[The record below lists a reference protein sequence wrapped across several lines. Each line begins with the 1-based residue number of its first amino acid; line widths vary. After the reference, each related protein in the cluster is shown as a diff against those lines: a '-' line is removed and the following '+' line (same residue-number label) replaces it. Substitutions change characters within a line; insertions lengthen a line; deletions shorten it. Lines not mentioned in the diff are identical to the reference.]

1 MTEPKRLPFT
11 TVTDSEKEKKS
22 KKDPPTVRFSLSLNT
37 PNEQQCSE
45 FSYADLLK
53 KSLGEKKPAENGDD
67 PFGEDED
74 AEAMAAIAKKFEEKY
89 NPKNTK
95 WKKKHG
101 RIQDYVDL
109 GDGYDENDEFIDN
122 SEAYDEVV
130 PACLTTKLGGFY
142 INCGKLDF
150 KELSDDSDDDFK
162 LGTLKK
168 KKKKRR
174 IESDSESD
182 GEKKETKIKKR
193 KIKDGIEGGGK
204 KKKKLL
210 NGEGKEFKKPKK
222 PNPDKSKK
230 KMSPTVAELLKQQT
244 ESTAG
249 GESNM
254 NGRLTPNVNSQ
265 SSQEGS
271 SQDEGIDSV
280 IDSVIAMSKGDKLDA
295 VFDSV
300 IGMTDS
306 NSKDGN
312 EEKKPESAPKLPDG
326 LKPEFLQIIDK
337 LKETA
342 KSSNVSK
349 GKFFNGEVSEML
361 LDIELTTRQLP
372 CSQRSVI
379 FGHLAWFLPCTKDT
393 LLKRAKKLR
402 LDRQEDQLKGPLQKL
417 KDAIASVMPA
427 QQEKHDAEFQIW
439 KQKQAET
446 DANKPEDN
454 KPEGKDGDTED
465 SEEEG
470 EKSNAT
476 NQEPTKK
483 KVAAPKKKFEWNE
496 NLRAL
501 LCDVVR
507 VKMKIYNYMKT
518 RTQTAEEYLKT
529 FIERE
534 VKILWPKGWMQ
545 TSVLFKESRAGH
557 VAWTNPPK
565 IKKVPVINKTSI
577 SAANTPAMTP
587 KQGITPSSAPLMVT
601 KQGVTPL
608 SAQGL
613 SQKPVVFPGNTPVR
627 PPGSGDAGKIIPTL
641 LDYANDQSSSLAK
654 SAADKMT
661 PGNKEKTGSSVSGTS
676 PGLSLLASSAASQ
689 KYIGDRSWDHVV
701 SDILRSSLT
710 SPTSG
715 QNTNNNNSLA
725 ALQSESKKDSTFL
738 KQFQNYAS
746 SVFQHQLVKD
756 ESKTSPTKSH
766 QQHAVQSS
774 LQIKPQDAHQMVQK
788 LKAAQAPK
796 QSPTPAHQKQVT
808 NAQLASYLTQ
818 KAASGNITSLINQDA
833 YKQFL
838 ESREKQISQIH
849 HGDGKPKTVVTQR
862 VNKPKTIVVH
872 SGNSVHGRPAVTT
885 KYSPPNIGN
894 NSLDSAKK
902 PTLMRSI
909 SQGSVSMQT
918 GNQIQGLRISP
929 TSAHIS
935 AHHVSPLASPGG
947 GQRQSPSK
955 SGGSYHSPH
964 SVASLTSPSKGEATA
979 TNLLQSLFGQI
990 DQAHVQQKSPSPSG
1004 GVNRTTPP
1012 QGKSSASPIWSMTS
1026 IVQTKPSNTSPSSYA
1041 LPGMPKPVP
1050 GYQSIKLSAFNK
1062 ETGGIQPPPH
1072 SPTMK
1077 SLLHNSIP
1085 QGLVNHPGNNFVPT
1099 SPILPGQPN
1108 ANLQSQAGFFPP
1120 FTTQQS
1126 TYPYGTYY
1134 TGKSSNSSHGY

>member
-1 MTEPKRLPFT
+1 
-11 TVTDSEKEKKS
+11 
-22 KKDPPTVRFSLSLNT
+22 
-37 PNEQQCSE
+37 
-45 FSYADLLK
+45 
-53 KSLGEKKPAENGDD
+53 
-67 PFGEDED
+67 
-74 AEAMAAIAKKFEEKY
+74 
-89 NPKNTK
+89 
-95 WKKKHG
+95 
-101 RIQDYVDL
+101 
-109 GDGYDENDEFIDN
+109 
-122 SEAYDEVV
+122 
-130 PACLTTKLGGFY
+130 
-142 INCGKLDF
+142 
-150 KELSDDSDDDFK
+150 
-162 LGTLKK
+162 
-168 KKKKRR
+168 
-174 IESDSESD
+174 
-182 GEKKETKIKKR
+182 
-193 KIKDGIEGGGK
+193 
-204 KKKKLL
+204 
-210 NGEGKEFKKPKK
+210 
-222 PNPDKSKK
+222 
-230 KMSPTVAELLKQQT
+230 MSPTVAELLKQQT

-249 GESNM
+249 PESNM
-254 NGRLTPNVNSQ
+254 NGRITPNVNSQ

-342 KSSNVSK
+342 KCSNVSK

-361 LDIELTTRQLP
+361 LEIELTTRQLP

-417 KDAIASVMPA
+417 KDAIAIVMPA

-439 KQKQAET
+439 KQKQAEN
-446 DANKPEDN
+446 DANNKEEN

-470 EKSNAT
+470 EKLNT

-545 TSVLFKESRAGH
+545 TSVLFKESRPGH

-565 IKKVPVINKTSI
+565 IKKVPVINKTSN
-577 SAANTPAMTP
+577 SAANTPTMTT

-601 KQGVTPL
+601 KQGVTPA

-613 SQKPVVFPGNTPVR
+613 SQKPVVFPGSTPVR

-641 LDYANDQSSSLAK
+641 LDYDQSSSLAK
-654 SAADKMT
+654 SAADKMMT
-661 PGNKEKTGSSVSGTS
+661 GNKEKTGSSVSASS

-715 QNTNNNNSLA
+715 QNTTNNNSHVA
-725 ALQSESKKDSTFL
+725 QQSENKKDSTFL
-738 KQFQNYAS
+738 AQFQNYAS
-746 SVFQHQLVKD
+746 SVFQHQLGKE

-788 LKAAQAPK
+788 LKAAQTPKQTPTQAHQKQSLTQTHQK

-838 ESREKQISQIH
+838 ESREKQLSQSH
-849 HGDGKPKTVVTQR
+849 HGDGKPKTVTAQR

-872 SGNSVHGRPAVTT
+872 SGTSPHGRPAVT

-902 PTLMRSI
+902 PTLVRSI

-935 AHHVSPLASPGG
+935 AHHVSPLVSPGG
-947 GQRQSPSK
+947 GQRQSPIK

-990 DQAHVQQKSPSPSG
+990 DQAHVQQKSPSPG
-1004 GVNRTTPP
+1004 VVNRSTPP
-1012 QGKSSASPIWSMTS
+1012 QGKTSASPIWSMTS

-1050 GYQSIKLSAFNK
+1050 GYQSIKLSSFNK

-1077 SLLHNSIP
+1077 SLLHNNIP
-1085 QGLVNHPGNNFVPT
+1085 QGLGNHPGSNYVPT
-1099 SPILPGQPN
+1099 SPLLQGQPN
-1108 ANLQSQAGFFPP
+1108 ANLQSQAG
-1120 FTTQQS
+1120 
-1126 TYPYGTYY
+1126 
-1134 TGKSSNSSHGY
+1134 KSSNSSHGY